1 VDLISYLRPLRGYLV
16 AVLLLSVLVGVGS
29 SYLVAR
35 SAVDTY
41 RVTLDVGLPGFN
53 GQARELDQITADF
66 IEGITSPEV
75 VDAASE
81 ASGLDADVVAGA
93 LTAQRLSETGSQVR
107 VSATGVDPERLAR
120 AVAAAA
126 AADYQALS
134 RPRLEAAESL
144 EEQLREAYEDAKDTT
159 TGRDPDQQRWQ
170 SQSEFAALRA
180 ATDARSALLD
190 LRTRVATV
198 EDAAS
203 PSATTVVPV
212 EGTWPVVQTGLTNG
226 GATLFALVALLLA
239 FELWRTRPS
248 RSAAA
253 PPSPASGH
261 PVVGPDATVPAVDAA
276 HQARPS
282 APRPA
287 GKKSRE
293 LATTTA
299 TAAPSGSP
307 GT

>member
-1 VDLISYLRPLRGYLV
+1 MDLISYLRPLRGYLV
-16 AVLLLSVLVGVGS
+16 TVLFLAIAVGVGS

-41 RVTLDVGLPGFN
+41 RVTLDLGLPGFG
-53 GQARELDQITADF
+53 GQTRELDQIVADF
-66 IEGITSPEV
+66 SEGITSPEV
-75 VDAASE
+75 VEAASD
-81 ASGLDADVVAGA
+81 ASGLEADALAGT
-93 LTAQRLSETGSQVR
+93 LTAQRTSETGSQVR
-107 VSATGVDPERLAR
+107 VTATGVDPDRLSR

-126 AADYQALS
+126 AKDYEALS
-134 RPRLEAAESL
+134 RPRLEAAVSL

-159 TGRDPDQQRWQ
+159 TGQDPDQQRWQ

-190 LRTRVATV
+190 LQTRVATV
-198 EDAAS
+198 KTAAN
-203 PSATTVVPV
+203 PGATTVVPV
-212 EGTWPVVQTGLTNG
+212 EGTWPIVQTGLTNG
-226 GATLFALVALLLA
+226 GATLFALVALLLS

-248 RSAAA
+248 RGSAGDAA
-253 PPSPASGH
+253 TAPDH
-261 PVVGPDATVPAVDAA
+261 PVGGPHATSPELDAEDADES
-276 HQARPS
+276 S
-282 APRPA
+282 ATGPT

-299 TAAPSGSP
+299 TSTGST